1 MTHDASSVRAPEGA
15 AAQPFPDTAG
25 QPGDRDLLE
34 LFAERVRR
42 APEATAV
49 ASGGESLAYGRLDA
63 RANQLAH
70 HLRARGVGPDTLV
83 GVFAE
88 RGVELVVALLG
99 VLKAGGAYLPL
110 DPDNPPGRLAFAL
123 ADAGAAAVVTQAHL
137 RERLPTTSA
146 RVVCL
151 DGDGP
156 LIASQPVTAP
166 GCEAGPANLAY
177 AIYTS
182 GSTGRPKGV
191 LVERRQLASYLACCE
206 RDYPGLAGTALL
218 HTSTSFDLTV
228 TTLWGPLAAGG
239 RVEVGELDGG
249 RPGEVRERP
258 SFLKITPSH
267 LPILESLPEDR
278 SPVAEL
284 VIGGEALWGEVLDRW
299 RTRHPGV
306 TVVNEYG
313 PTEATVGCVSFRVEP
328 GAGPLSGPVAIG
340 RPMRGTRAYALDRF
354 LRPVPEG
361 VPGELYV
368 AGAGLARGY
377 HGRPDATAERFVADP
392 YGGPGERMYRTGDL
406 VRRLRGEDLEYL
418 GRTDDQVKIRGHRV
432 EPGEVESALAGHPGV
447 AQVAV
452 VPSGEGSPDTRL
464 LAYFVPAGETVPAA
478 ELREFLA
485 RTLPEHMI
493 PSVFLA
499 LERLPLAAGGK
510 LDRAALPAPTRQDGT
525 DAGYGAPRDD
535 KERAIAEIWAEV
547 LGLDRVGVED
557 DFFELGGNS
566 LLAFRVLPR
575 IRAALGAELPARAV
589 FKSRTIAALAAS
601 VTSGGGEAGGLGTTE
616 GSVVPVSRDRDL
628 PLSFPQRRFWFF
640 HEFDPDATEYNVR
653 FGYRLLGELDP
664 SALEAALRGLV
675 ARHESLRTTISSTGG
690 EPLQVVHPAGRLA
703 VPLVTMDASGLGEEE
718 LDRLLR
724 REVSRPFDLARG
736 PVLRMVLLRRAERE
750 HLLVLTVHHSVIDA
764 WSMGVLAD
772 ELSALYE
779 AAGNA
784 AGEGAGSA
792 AADDAADA
800 GRAGPA
806 PLAVQ
811 YADYAVWQRERWTDE
826 ALEGQLGYW
835 REQLAGLSPLELPTD
850 RPRPAVRSSAGAAHR
865 FTLSRELTAAL
876 NGLGARNDA
885 TLFMTLTAVCKVLLA
900 RHSSQR
906 DIAVGTPISGRDR
919 PELEPLIG
927 CFINTLVLRSAV
939 DGRVSFTEFLGRV
952 RETVL
957 GAFGN
962 QDVPFERL
970 VDELSDGRDPSRTPL
985 VQAMVALQNV
995 PERRL
1000 EFTGVRTEGF
1010 RLPHV
1015 SSIFDLT
1022 LEFVERDGALDVM
1035 IEYSTDLFDRATVER
1050 MAGHLQV
1057 LLTAVTEDPDRP
1069 LARLPLLTEAER
1081 RSAAGWK
1088 GVLRERGADLPVH
1101 RAFAERVR
1109 LAPDAVALE
1118 HGSGTLTYAEL
1129 DGRANRVA
1137 RRLRALGVGPGVPV
1151 VVCAE
1156 RGPELVAGLLGVLKA
1171 GGAYVPLD
1179 PETPA
1184 GRLGYVVADTGAR
1197 VILVDRAT
1205 AATARDLDALDAVT
1219 VPLDVVAARPDTGG
1233 PGDAHRPVTEPPTEP
1248 DTVVDGADLAY
1259 IVYTS
1264 GSSGRPKGVMVEHR
1278 NLADLCA
1285 WHNEA
1290 FEVVPG
1296 DRASQVA
1303 SLGFDAAVWELWPYL
1318 CAGARVALP
1327 DRETLDDSAALVEWF
1342 ARMGTTICFLPT
1354 PRLDAVLDETA
1365 LTGTRL
1371 RTILT
1376 GGDVLRRRPRHGTT
1390 YRLVNNYG
1398 PTEATVVATAGEV
1411 AHRDAGRAGAL
1422 PPIGS
1427 PVANTAAYVLDD
1439 YANPVPVG
1447 VAGELYLAGAGLA
1460 RGYLN
1465 RPDLTAER
1473 FVADPFGAPG
1483 GRMYRTGD
1491 LVRRLPGGDL
1501 EYLGRTDQQ
1510 VKIRGFRVEPGE
1522 IESALQG
1529 HPGVA
1534 EAVVVATTARP
1545 GHDRLAL
1552 TGYVVPAGDA
1562 RPDPDGL
1569 RAFAASILP
1578 DHMVPAAIV
1587 VLEEFPLTARGKVDR
1602 AALPEPGAAGRQN
1615 GGYVPPGDPVQ
1626 RELAVIWAEVLGVD
1640 RVGVEDGFFALGGD
1654 SILAIQLVSRARAA
1668 GLRFTSRDLFRRQ
1681 TIAALSPHVTEARGT
1696 TTIGGPG
1703 NAAGA
1708 TAGGRAPLT
1717 PIQHFLFERF
1727 TVPEVFNQFV
1737 TVELAGDVDET
1748 ALRAAVAALVERH
1761 DALRARFETSTGGG
1775 GGWSQRVVP
1784 AEDGEILRL
1793 ADLSGLTGAELDAAV
1808 ERETASAQ
1816 ARVDFGAGP
1825 LVAAVLFRTGRGPR
1839 LLLTAHHLVVDGVSW
1854 RILLEDLRTAYGQ
1867 VLRGESVDLGPVTT
1881 SFQDWSLRLAEHV
1894 RAGGFDD
1901 ELDHWAEV
1909 SREGTAADL
1918 PLDGPLGGSFRELL
1932 ARPSGGSPSE
1942 TPSAGQLGE
1951 ARQAPPGGGRGLNT
1965 VESTREVS
1973 VELDEA
1979 TTRALLRE
1987 VPDVYRTEITDVLLA
2002 ALARVVSGWT
2012 GRDRLLLGLEGHG
2025 REEILPDVD
2034 LTRTVGW
2041 FTSYFPLALEVPG
2054 DDEPGVLLKAIK
2066 EQVRAVPR
2074 RGLGY
2079 GALRYRDGSP
2089 LAGDPVPQICL
2100 NYLGRFDT
2108 EAAED
2113 DLYREISGIELFQD
2127 PRDNRPHVL
2136 DVVGSVRSGRL
2147 QVTWYYSPD
2156 LHRPATVER
2165 LAHEFAATVERIV
2178 RHCAEPG
2185 AGGRT
2190 PSDFPLA
2197 RLDQASLDAL
2207 VGTGRTVTDVYPL
2220 TPTQSGMLFDG
2231 LMAPG
2236 SDVYTARFEMVVE
2249 GVTDPEA
2256 LGEAW
2261 RLVAKRT
2268 PVLRTSVAW
2277 EGLDHPLQ
2285 IVHRRARP
2293 PVAHHDWRDLP
2304 EAERRLELERL
2315 FTRDREAGLDLTAP
2329 PLTRLAIIRLDDTR
2343 VRVLWTLHHILLDG
2357 WSVHRLLAD
2366 VLSCYAARVEGRDW
2380 RPEARRPFRDHVEW
2394 LLGRD
2399 EAAAETYWRGTLAGF
2414 TEPTPLPYDR
2424 PPTPD
2429 HRPRA
2434 AGRVNVRLPAAVSR
2448 RLAEHARHGGITL
2461 NTLVQ
2466 GAWGILLSRYG
2477 GAPDICFGATV
2488 SGRPADLAGAES
2500 MIGIFIETLPVRVV
2514 VDERA
2519 PLVPWLRELQEE
2531 QARAR
2536 EHDAVSLPQVRS
2548 WSELPPGARLFD
2560 SIVVFENYPVDHAPA
2575 TAAGVRLRDV
2585 DAAEVNGHPL
2595 NLVVYPG
2602 EELSFV
2608 LLHDEALFDP
2618 ATVRRLGE
2626 NLAALLEEIAA
2637 DPERNIR
2644 SLPSQ
2649 SPRER
2654 RRMLVEWNDTAGD
2667 VPGSCVHRLFADRA
2681 RAVPDE
2687 VAVVSESETL
2697 TYADLDER
2705 SDRLARHLA
2714 SLGVAEES
2722 RVAVFQVRSADA
2734 LVSMLAVLKA
2744 GGAYVPLHPS
2754 YPPDRLRWILRD
2766 TEAVAVLTDRA
2777 TVSQTAG
2784 ITGPGS
2790 AGGDTI
2796 HKVPP
2801 VVVVD
2806 GDEVLDGPPLGERA
2820 VGDPDRLAY
2829 VMYTSGSTGVPKGVA
2844 VTHRNIVS
2852 LAADRR
2858 WRSGG
2863 HERVLFHSPHAFDA
2877 ATYEMWVPLLAG
2889 GRVVVAEGELDAR
2902 SVSRLVAAHG
2912 VTGMFL
2918 TTALFNLFAEEL
2930 PGCFAGLREVWTG
2943 GEAASPAA
2951 FLRVMEHCP
2960 ETAVH
2965 HVYGPT
2971 ETTTFA
2977 TCREMTPRLAGA
2989 GAAPI
2994 GRPMDGMRVYVLDHD
3009 LAPVPPGAPG
3019 ELYLAGSGLARGY
3032 LGRPALTAERFV
3044 ADPFGTGGRLYRTG
3058 DRVRWSAN
3066 GGGGDGGDGWDIE
3079 FLGRADD
3086 QVKIRG
3092 FRIETGEVEA
3102 ALHARP
3108 DVAEAVVVAREEAAG
3123 RRYLVGYVVPAAGH
3137 TPPSPAELAGALA
3150 ERLPSYAVP
3159 SAFVSLERLPL
3170 NANGKVDRR
3179 ALPEPEARGG
3189 ASAGY
3194 VAPRDPT
3201 EEALVRIWAEVLAVE
3216 RVGVHDDFF
3225 DLGGDSIT
3233 SLRVAS
3239 RARRAFDV
3247 EISPRELFAA
3257 PTVAALAEVL
3267 QDRILASFEQI
3278 AQSRNS

>member
-1 MTHDASSVRAPEGA
+1 MTHDAPSVPAPEGA
-15 AAQPFPDTAG
+15 ATPPFGEGAES
-25 QPGDRDLLE
+25 PGDRCLLE

-49 ASGGESLAYGRLDA
+49 ASDGESLDYGRLDA

-70 HLRARGVGPDTLV
+70 HLRACGVGPDTLV

-110 DPDNPPGRLAFAL
+110 DPDNPAGRLAFAIG
-123 ADAGAAAVVTQAHL
+123 DAGAAAVVTQAHL
-137 RERLPTTSA
+137 RARLPTTAA

-151 DGDGP
+151 DDEGP
-156 LIASQPVTAP
+156 MIADRPVTEP
-166 GCEAGPANLAY
+166 DRRAGPMNLAY

-206 RDYPGLAGTALL
+206 RDYPGLAGVALL
-218 HTSTSFDLTV
+218 HSSASFDLTV
-228 TTLWGPLAAGG
+228 TALWGTLAAGG
-239 RVEVGELDGG
+239 RIEVGELDGG
-249 RPGEVRERP
+249 RPGGSGDRP

-267 LPILESLPEDR
+267 LPILENLPEDR
-278 SPVAEL
+278 SPTAEL
-284 VIGGEALWGEVLDRW
+284 VIGGEALQGEVLDRW
-299 RTRHPGV
+299 RARHPGV
-306 TVVNEYG
+306 AVVNEYG

-328 GAGPLSGPVAIG
+328 EAGPLRGPVAIG
-340 RPMRGTRAYALDRF
+340 RPMRGTRAYALDRS

-377 HGRPDATAERFVADP
+377 HGRPGATAERFVADP

-406 VRRLRGEDLEYL
+406 VRRLPGGDLEYL
-418 GRTDDQVKIRGHRV
+418 GRTDDQVKIRGYRV
-432 EPGEVESALAGHPGV
+432 EPGEVESALAGHPAI
-447 AQVAV
+447 AQAAV
-452 VPSGEGSPDTRL
+452 VPSGEGSGDTRL
-464 LAYFVPAGETVPAA
+464 LAYLVPAGEAAPAAA

-493 PSVFLA
+493 PSVFRTLD
-499 LERLPLAAGGK
+499 RLPLAASGK
-510 LDRAALPAPTRQDGT
+510 LDRGALPAPARQDGT
-525 DAGYGAPRDD
+525 DAGHGTPRNDA
-535 KERAIAEIWAEV
+535 ERAIAGIWAEV
-547 LGLDRVGVED
+547 LGVDRVGVED

-575 IRAALGAELPARAV
+575 IRAALGAELPARAI
-589 FKSRTIAALAAS
+589 FKLRTITALAAS
-601 VTSGGGEAGGLGTTE
+601 VTPAATGTGSGTGSGIDGGTDGA
-616 GSVVPVSRDRDL
+616 VVPVPRNGDL
-628 PLSFPQRRFWFF
+628 PLSFAQRRFWFF
-640 HEFDPDATEYNVR
+640 HEFDPEAADYNVR

-664 SALEAALRGLV
+664 AALESALREFV

-690 EPLQVVHPAGRLA
+690 EPVQVVHPAKGLQ
-703 VPLVTMDASGLGEEE
+703 VPLTVVDASGLGEEE
-718 LDRLLR
+718 LERLLR
-724 REVSRPFDLARG
+724 REVSLPFDLGRG
-736 PVLRMVLLRRAERE
+736 PVLRMTLLRRAERE
-750 HLLVLTVHHSVIDA
+750 HLLVLAVHHSVIDA
-764 WSMGVLAD
+764 WSMNVLAD
-772 ELSALYE
+772 ELSRLYG
-779 AAGNA
+779 AAR
-784 AGEGAGSA
+784 EG
-792 AADDAADA
+792 
-800 GRAGPA
+800 GRAELA

-811 YADYAVWQRERWTDE
+811 YADYAVWQRGRWTEE
-826 ALEGQLGYW
+826 AVRDQLGYW

-865 FTLSRELTAAL
+865 FTLPPELTAAL
-876 NGLGARNDA
+876 NGLAARNDA
-885 TLFMTLTAVCKVLLA
+885 TLFMTLVAACQVLLA
-900 RHSSQR
+900 RYSSQR

-939 DGRVSFTEFLGRV
+939 DGNLSFTDFLGRV

-995 PERRL
+995 PERPL
-1000 EFTGVRTEGF
+1000 EFTGARTEGF

-1015 SSIFDLT
+1015 SAIFDLT

-1035 IEYSTDLFDRATVER
+1035 IEYSTDLFDRETAER
-1050 MAGHLQV
+1050 MAGHLEV
-1057 LLTAVTEDPDRP
+1057 LLAAVTEAPDRP

-1081 RSAAGWK
+1081 RSLAGWN
-1088 GVLRERGADLPVH
+1088 GRLRDRRADLPVH
-1101 RAFAERVR
+1101 RLFAERVR
-1109 LAPDAVALE
+1109 RAPDAVALE
-1118 HGSGTLTYAEL
+1118 CGERRWTYAEL
-1129 DGRANRVA
+1129 DERANRVA
-1137 RRLRALGVGPGVPV
+1137 HRLRALGVGPDVPV
-1151 VVCAE
+1151 VACAE

-1179 PETPA
+1179 PDTPHA
-1184 GRLGYVVADTGAR
+1184 RLAYVVADTGAP
-1197 VILVDRAT
+1197 VVLVDRAT
-1205 AATARDLDALDAVT
+1205 EGRARGLDAMV
-1219 VPLDVVAARPDTGG
+1219 VPLDAGD
-1233 PGDAHRPVTEPPTEP
+1233 PGETRQAVTEP
-1248 DTVVDGADLAY
+1248 DIAVAGGDLAY

-1278 NLADLCA
+1278 NLSDLCA
-1285 WHNEA
+1285 WHVAE
-1290 FEVVPG
+1290 FEVVSE

-1303 SLGFDAAVWELWPYL
+1303 SLGFDAAVWEVWPYL

-1327 DRETLDDSAALVEWF
+1327 DRETLDDPAALVDWF

-1354 PRLDAVLDETA
+1354 PRLDSVLDEPGFA
-1365 LTGTRL
+1365 ATGL
-1371 RTILT
+1371 RAILT
-1376 GGDVLRRRPRHGTT
+1376 GGDVLRRRPRPETP

-1398 PTEATVVATAGEV
+1398 PTEATVVATAGDVTWQE
-1411 AHRDAGRAGAL
+1411 AGRAGGL

-1427 PVANTAAYVLDD
+1427 PVANTAAYVLDG

-1491 LVRRLPGGDL
+1491 LVRRLPGGEL

-1522 IESALQG
+1522 IESALQS

-1534 EAVVVATTARP
+1534 GAVVVATEARP
-1545 GHDRLAL
+1545 GHERLAL

-1562 RPDPDGL
+1562 EPDPAEL
-1569 RAFAASILP
+1569 RAFAGTVLP

-1587 VLEEFPLTARGKVDR
+1587 VLEEFPLTVRGKVDR
-1602 AALPEPGAAGRQN
+1602 AALPAPGAPRDSD

-1626 RELAVIWAEVLGVD
+1626 RELAGIWAEVLGVD

-1654 SILAIQLVSRARAA
+1654 SILAIQLTSRARRA
-1668 GLRFTSRDLFRRQ
+1668 GLRLTSRDLFRWQ
-1681 TIAALSPHVTEARGT
+1681 TIAALSPHVTEVRSPGSTEGT
-1696 TTIGGPG
+1696 EGAGP
-1703 NAAGA
+1703 
-1708 TAGGRAPLT
+1708 GGRAPLT

-1737 TVELAGDVDET
+1737 TVELADDVDET

-1761 DALRARFETSTGGG
+1761 DALRSRFEVTRGER
-1775 GGWSQRVVP
+1775 SQRVVP
-1784 AEDGEILRL
+1784 AGEEVILRG
-1793 ADLSGLTGAELDAAV
+1793 ADLSGVADAELDAAV
-1808 ERETASAQ
+1808 ERETAAAQ
-1816 ARVDFGAGP
+1816 ARVDFGDGP
-1825 LVAAVLFRTGRGPR
+1825 LIAAVLLSTGRGPR

-1854 RILLEDLRTAYGQ
+1854 RILLEDLRTAYRQ
-1867 VLRGESVDLGPVTT
+1867 ILQGESVDLGPRTT
-1881 SFQDWSLRLAEHV
+1881 SFQNWSLRLAGHV
-1894 RAGGFDD
+1894 QAGGFDD
-1901 ELDHWAEV
+1901 ELGHWAKV
-1909 SREGTAADL
+1909 SRAGAAAAL
-1918 PLDGPLGGSFRELL
+1918 PLDGPVNGPLGGPF
-1932 ARPSGGSPSE
+1932 
-1942 TPSAGQLGE
+1942 
-1951 ARQAPPGGGRGLNT
+1951 GGRGPNT
-1965 VESTREVS
+1965 VETVREVS
-1973 VELDEA
+1973 VELDET

-2002 ALARVVSGWT
+2002 ALARVVSGWA
-2012 GRDRLLLGLEGHG
+2012 GRDRVLLGLEGHG
-2025 REEILPDVD
+2025 REEIFPDVD

-2041 FTSYFPLALEVPG
+2041 FTSYFPLALDVPRGQDLG
-2054 DDEPGVLLKAIK
+2054 DLLKSVK

-2079 GALRYRDGSP
+2079 GALRYRDGSA

-2108 EAAED
+2108 EAGD
-2113 DLYREISGIELFQD
+2113 GDLYREISGIELFQD

-2136 DVVGSVRSGRL
+2136 DVVGSIRSGRL
-2147 QVTWYYSPD
+2147 QVTWYYSPN
-2156 LHRPATVER
+2156 LHEPATVER

-2178 RHCAEPG
+2178 GHCAEPG

-2197 RLDQASLDAL
+2197 RLDQASLDSL
-2207 VGTGRTVTDVYPL
+2207 VGTGRTVADVYPL
-2220 TPTQSGMLFDG
+2220 TPTQSGMLFDC

-2249 GVTDPEA
+2249 GVAAPEA

-2261 RLVAKRT
+2261 RLVAERT

-2285 IVHRRARP
+2285 VVHRKARLP
-2293 PVAHHDWRDLP
+2293 IAHHDWRDLP
-2304 EAERRLELERL
+2304 EEEQGAELERL
-2315 FTRDREAGLDLTAP
+2315 LARDRQAGLDLAGSP
-2329 PLTRLAIIRLDDTR
+2329 PTRLAIIRLDDTR
-2343 VRVLWTLHHILLDG
+2343 VRVVWTLHHILLDG

-2366 VLSCYAARVEGRDW
+2366 VLSCYAARREGRDW
-2380 RPEARRPFRDHVEW
+2380 RPAARRPFRDHVER
-2394 LLGRD
+2394 LLGLD
-2399 EAAAETYWRGTLAGF
+2399 DTDAEAYWREALAGL

-2424 PPTPD
+2424 PPAPD

-2434 AGRVNVRLPAAVSR
+2434 AGRVNVQLPASVSR
-2448 RLAEHARHGGITL
+2448 RLAEHARNGRLTL
-2461 NTLVQ
+2461 NTLLQ

-2477 GAPDICFGATV
+2477 GEPDVCFGATV

-2500 MIGIFIETLPVRVV
+2500 MIGIFIETLPVRVA
-2514 VDERA
+2514 VDESRA
-2519 PLVPWLRELQEE
+2519 LLPWLRELQEE

-2536 EHDAVSLPQVRS
+2536 EHDSVSLPRVRS
-2548 WSELPPGARLFD
+2548 WSELRPGAQLFE
-2560 SIVVFENYPVDHAPA
+2560 SVVVFENYPIDHAPA
-2575 TAAGVRLRDV
+2575 GAAGVRLRDV

-2608 LLHDEALFDP
+2608 LLHDGALFEA

-2637 DPERNIR
+2637 DPERTIG

-2649 SPRER
+2649 TRRER
-2654 RRMLVEWNDTAGD
+2654 RRMLVEWNDTAHD
-2667 VPGSCVHRLFADRA
+2667 TPARCVHELFAERA
-2681 RAVPDE
+2681 RAVPGE
-2687 VAVVSESETL
+2687 PAVVSEGESL
-2697 TYADLDER
+2697 GYAELDER
-2705 SDRLARHLA
+2705 ADRLARHLA
-2714 SLGVAEES
+2714 SLGVTVES
-2722 RVAVFQVRSADA
+2722 RVAVLQARTADA

-2766 TEAVAVLTDRA
+2766 TAAVAVLTDRA
-2777 TVSQTAG
+2777 TVSK
-2784 ITGPGS
+2784 TGGLG
-2790 AGGDTI
+2790 AR
-2796 HKVPP
+2796 VL
-2801 VVVVD
+2801 VVD
-2806 GDEVLDGPPLGERA
+2806 GDTALDGPPLPSPAA
-2820 VGDPDRLAY
+2820 VADPDRLAY

-2852 LAADRR
+2852 LAMDRR

-2889 GRVVVAEGELDAR
+2889 GRVVVAQGELDAR
-2902 SVSRLVAAHG
+2902 SLRRLVTGHG

-2930 PGCFAGLREVWTG
+2930 PECFAGLREVWTG

-2951 FLRVMEHCP
+2951 MLRVMEHCP
-2960 ETAVH
+2960 ATEVH
-2965 HVYGPT
+2965 NGYGPT
-2971 ETTTFA
+2971 ETTTFVI
-2977 TCREMTPRLAGA
+2977 CREMTPELAGA
-2989 GAAPI
+2989 GTAPI
-2994 GRPMDGMRVYVLDHD
+2994 GRPMDNTRAYVLGRD

-3044 ADPFGTGGRLYRTG
+3044 ADPFDAGGRLYRTG
-3058 DRVRWSAN
+3058 DRVRWSA
-3066 GGGGDGGDGWDIE
+3066 DGDIE
-3079 FLGRADD
+3079 FLGRTDD

-3102 ALHARP
+3102 ALRARP
-3108 DVAEAVVVAREEAAG
+3108 DVAEAVVVAREEAPG
-3123 RRYLVGYVVPAAGH
+3123 RRYLVGYVVPVAGCAR
-3137 TPPSPAELAGALA
+3137 PSPADLARSLA
-3150 ERLPSYAVP
+3150 ERLPAYTVP
-3159 SAFVSLERLPL
+3159 SAFVSLDRLPL

-3179 ALPEPEARGG
+3179 ALPEPESGG
-3189 ASAGY
+3189 AVRAAY
-3194 VAPRDPT
+3194 AAPRTPT
-3201 EEALVRIWAEVLAVE
+3201 EEALGRIWAEVLAVE
-3216 RVGVHDDFF
+3216 RVGIHDNFF

-3233 SLRVAS
+3233 SLRVTS
-3239 RARRAFDV
+3239 RVRRAFDV
-3247 EISPRELFAA
+3247 EISPRELFTA
-3257 PTVAALAEVL
+3257 PTVGALAEVV
-3267 QDRILASFEQI
+3267 QDMILASFERV
-3278 AQSRNS
+3278 AQSQGS